1 MEFVC
6 NANFKGEFDKSINL
20 RELHKLIPNSRLH
33 IKPFQLVVRDLSGT
47 LILFSNGKFRT
58 MGCND
63 EFDASLLA
71 SSYLHKLTTSPS
83 KMFPCITLQSYTL
96 RLQLGFRVNL
106 EQMSS
111 NVPCLYEPELFPTL
125 RLKEFKPISVNLF
138 TTGKVMVCGVR
149 DADAIHPMFCNIKR
163 LCEPYKIQL

>member
-6 NANFKGEFDKSINL
+6 NANFKGQFEKSVNL
-20 RELHKLIPNSRLH
+20 RELHKHIPNSKLH
-33 IKPFQLVVRDLSGT
+33 NKPFQLVVKDFSGT

-71 SSYLHKLTTSPS
+71 CTYLEKLTRSPS
-83 KMFPCITLQSYTL
+83 KMFPSITLQSYTL

-106 EQMSS
+106 EQMSLH
-111 NVPCLYEPELFPTL
+111 VPCIYEPELFPAL
-125 RLKEFKPISVNLF
+125 QLKEYKPMSVNLF
-138 TTGKVMVCGVR
+138 TTGSVMVCGMR
-149 DADAIHPMFCNIKR
+149 DSDAIHSMLCTIKR
-163 LCEPYKIQL
+163 LCEPYKIQR